1 MWNLNVLSWI
11 KIFPWKFLW
20 GRLPTSDWLCN
31 VLHCFLNPCP
41 ICQLKYDTIK
51 HIFFKYHFAP
61 RYWDLFQTLTC
72 YQFQH
77 FSTCSSGSW
86 VDLEKSSSNHLKSL
100 IATSFWMLCKNKN
113 EILFSNCHSS
123 PLNIWCR
130 VQAKISKQKMGSK
143 PPEDLWA
150 PPNNLPISLIHCY
163 ILETDESCSPNFDL
177 AGTGYPVSFVAGNN
191 LAARYNTTH
200 LAHNALQAECCAVS
214 DHLHNI
220 LIKMDSLQL
229 VNIFEGAKTLSGG
242 WKINVKK

>member
-1 MWNLNVLSWI
+1 
-11 KIFPWKFLW
+11 
-20 GRLPTSDWLCN
+20 
-31 VLHCFLNPCP
+31 
-41 ICQLKYDTIK
+41 
-51 HIFFKYHFAP
+51 
-61 RYWDLFQTLTC
+61 
-72 YQFQH
+72 
-77 FSTCSSGSW
+77 
-86 VDLEKSSSNHLKSL
+86 
-100 IATSFWMLCKNKN
+100 
-113 EILFSNCHSS
+113 
-123 PLNIWCR
+123 
-130 VQAKISKQKMGSK
+130 MGSK

-150 PPNNLPISLIHCY
+150 PPNNLPISLIHRY

-177 AGTGYPVSFVAGNN
+177 AGTGYTVSFVAGNN